1 LELSPRKRKKLK
13 QKKEKLKK
21 KLKKP
26 AGGLPLGASA
36 S

>member
-1 LELSPRKRKKLK
+1 LELSPEKRKKLK
-13 QKKEKLKK
+13 QRKKK